1 MPQSQSNNNT
11 EASLK
16 NSPIAAIL
24 KFVVPA
30 VISIGLCWILF
41 HNDSLDDMMAAIRT
55 KCDFTMIGLMVLL
68 VFMSFVFRALRWGIQ
83 LRGVGINASF
93 TELLYSI
100 FGTYAVNLVIPR
112 FGEIWRTGYIAHRRG
127 ALFGTVFGT
136 MVADRFA
143 DLITG
148 MIFTL
153 LTMLV
158 GFRAISAFF
167 HRYPDGYRH
176 LLDIVTS
183 PWTIILTAVI
193 VIAAITFFKSKSS
206 NAMLDKT
213 RNFAMELWTG
223 FSAIVHI
230 KHKGLWMLWTLL
242 LWGCYFGE
250 MVLAFQAF
258 PFTRDILAGHG
269 LAAVLVCFTLG
280 TIAMG
285 IPSNGGIGPYQIAI
299 IFGLSLYC
307 PDGADEATQKAFEMD
322 SKAFANL
329 VLAISTLLTI
339 LTGLWAFIA
348 IATGKRKSRQA
359 E

>member
-1 MPQSQSNNNT
+1 MSQPQSSTNT
-11 EASLK
+11 ESTLK
-16 NSPIAAIL
+16 KSPIAAIL
-24 KFVVPA
+24 KFVIPA
-30 VISIGLCWILF
+30 IISIGLCWILF
-41 HNDSLDDMMAAIRT
+41 HNDSLDDMMDAIKT

-68 VFMSFVFRALRWGIQ
+68 TFMSFVFRALRWGIQ
-83 LRGVGINASF
+83 LRGVGINPSF
-93 TELLYSI
+93 TELIYSI

-112 FGEIWRTGYIAHRRG
+112 FGEIWRTGYIAHRRN

-148 MIFTL
+148 LIFTII
-153 LTMLV
+153 TMLA

-167 HRYPDGYRH
+167 HRYPDGYMH
-176 LLDIVTS
+176 IIDIITS

-193 VIAAITFFKSKSS
+193 ITATIIFLKSKSS
-206 NAMLDKT
+206 NAILYKT

-230 KHKGLWMLWTLL
+230 RQKGLWLLWTLL

-250 MVLAFQAF
+250 MILAFQAF

-269 LAAVLVCFTLG
+269 LEAVLVCFTLG

-307 PDGADEATQKAFEMD
+307 PAGADEATQKAFEMD

-348 IATGKRKSRQA
+348 IATGKRRSRQA